1 MTDRTPLRDYGKS
14 RAVLIGTS
22 AYQVLEHV
30 PAARS
35 LQRMAGLLASDL
47 CGWPADLVTRIS
59 NPRRPGNLHQRLI
72 KAFRDVTEVALF
84 YYVGHGQVDDADRLC
99 LGLVES
105 SDEHDLRASTSL
117 EFDDVRD
124 ALIRSPA
131 ATKILIL
138 DCCSSGLANER
149 RNTMGTA
156 TDLAD
161 KTAGTGAYTMAACQP
176 YGTAMFETDVPR
188 PQTYF
193 TKYLVDVV
201 KSGIPGQPTGLQ
213 LHQIFLCVS
222 EALVADGHPR
232 PVERNIDHASEFVL
246 AYNAAPVQ
254 VEVDVPTALHFLDR
268 RVAQL
273 ESLATGGAAQPAAV
287 AALPAG
293 LAEVRGSGTHG
304 AAEQQ
309 IGTLKASAA
318 RFLRERRGEA
328 FRQVEAELQQLG
340 ASARPTAI
348 LQTTAG
354 DITIQLL
361 PDYAPQTV
369 RNFIDLAE
377 GSRQGTDPHLRQ
389 ERRTGTGLYDG
400 TIFHRVVPGFMIQG
414 GDPFGSGFGGPGYVL
429 ADEFHADLSFDRP
442 YLVAMANT
450 GPNTNGSQ
458 FFITVAPAPWL
469 TARHTIFA
477 VVIAGQDVVD
487 EISRMPTARDNRPL
501 EPVRL
506 QTVRVSGDLAGG

>member
-1 MTDRTPLRDYGKS
+1 
-14 RAVLIGTS
+14 
-22 AYQVLEHV
+22 
-30 PAARS
+30 
-35 LQRMAGLLASDL
+35 
-47 CGWPADLVTRIS
+47 
-59 NPRRPGNLHQRLI
+59 
-72 KAFRDVTEVALF
+72 
-84 YYVGHGQVDDADRLC
+84 
-99 LGLVES
+99 
-105 SDEHDLRASTSL
+105 
-117 EFDDVRD
+117 
-124 ALIRSPA
+124 
-131 ATKILIL
+131 
-138 DCCSSGLANER
+138 
-149 RNTMGTA
+149 
-156 TDLAD
+156 
-161 KTAGTGAYTMAACQP
+161 
-176 YGTAMFETDVPR
+176 
-188 PQTYF
+188 
-193 TKYLVDVV
+193 VV
-201 KSGIPGQPTGLQ
+201 KGGIPGQPTGLQ
-213 LHQIFLCVS
+213 LHQIFLRLS

-273 ESLATGGAAQPAAV
+273 EALATGGAADAAQPASADRAEPADRATPADAAEAV
-287 AALPAG
+287 AALPPG
-293 LAEVRGSGTHG
+293 PPEVRGAGPHG

-328 FRQVEAELQQLG
+328 FRQVEAELQQVG

-348 LQTTAG
+348 LRTTAG
-354 DITIQLL
+354 DITIELL

-377 GSRQGTDPHLRQ
+377 GTRPGIDPHLKQ
-389 ERRTGTGLYDG
+389 QRRTGTGLYDG
-400 TIFHRVVPGFMIQG
+400 TIFHRVVAGFMIQG
-414 GDPFGSGFGGPGYVL
+414 GDPFGSGLGGPGYVL

-487 EISRMPTARDNRPL
+487 EISRMPAARDDRPL
-501 EPVRL
+501 EPVTL
-506 QTVRVSGDLAGG
+506 QTVRVSGDLAG